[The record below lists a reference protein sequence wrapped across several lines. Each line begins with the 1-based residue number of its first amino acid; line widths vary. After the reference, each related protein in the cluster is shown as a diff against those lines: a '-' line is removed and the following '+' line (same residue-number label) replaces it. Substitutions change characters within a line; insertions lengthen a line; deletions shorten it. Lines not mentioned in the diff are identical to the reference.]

1 MTEETRTFTEAGQ
14 PSNTEAGTPPAGR
27 VDDPP
32 ASTVPRSD
40 AAGTAARPAS
50 ATATAPGRGAHVMAT
65 LFKFQSLFGLVLV
78 FVAAAAFSPSR
89 GGELVFLDSQNLFNV
104 VRSISEIGIL
114 AVGMTLVIL
123 IGGIDLSVGSVLG
136 LASVGAATLL
146 MDDDLGVPVTVL
158 AVLGIGLGFGLL
170 QGFAIARFGIQAFIV
185 TLAGMQIAR
194 GLARIW
200 SGGQG
205 ISITYGDGPGQ
216 APVVFSLLGERTFD
230 GLVPIPALIFI
241 VIAALAVVLL
251 RVSAFSRHVYAIGGN
266 EKAARLSGVPVT
278 RVKIAVFGICGLL
291 AALAG
296 IVHAGQLNFG
306 APNDGAMYEL
316 DAIAAV
322 VIGGTSLM
330 GGRGSVVGTVAGAL
344 LVGVLRNILALN
356 NIDSNVQLLIIGLV
370 IVLAAGLQRLRPAS
384 VSS

>member
-1 MTEETRTFTEAGQ
+1 VTAELTEA
-14 PSNTEAGTPPAGR
+14 PPKRRDVLAVVFR
-27 VDDPP
+27 
-32 ASTVPRSD
+32 
-40 AAGTAARPAS
+40 
-50 ATATAPGRGAHVMAT
+50 
-65 LFKFQSLFGLVLV
+65 FQSLFGLVVV
-78 FVAAAAFSPSR
+78 FLAAVVYSPSKN
-89 GGELVFLDSQNLFNV
+89 GELLFLDSGNLFNV

-136 LASVGAATLL
+136 LASVGSAVLL
-146 MDDDLGVPVTVL
+146 VDNDLGVLPVVL
-158 AVLGIGLGFGLL
+158 AVLAIGLGFGLL
-170 QGFAIARFGIQAFIV
+170 QGVAVARFRIQAFIV

-205 ISITYGDGPGQ
+205 VTITYGDGPNQ
-216 APVVFSLLGERTFD
+216 APAVFSLLGERTFD

-241 VIAALAVVLL
+241 VVAALAVVLL
-251 RVSAFSRHVYAIGGN
+251 RVSSFSRHVYAIGGN
-266 EKAARLSGVPVT
+266 EKAARLSGVPVN
-278 RVKIAVFGICGLL
+278 RVKVVVFGICGLL

-306 APNDGAMYEL
+306 GPNDGAMYEL

-322 VIGGTSLM
+322 VIGGTSLS

-356 NIDSNVQLLIIGLV
+356 NVDSNVQLLIIGLV

-384 VSS
+384 VS

>member
-1 MTEETRTFTEAGQ
+1 VTEDTRTG
-14 PSNTEAGTPPAGR
+14 SRGR
-27 VDDPP
+27 DDPGP
-32 ASTVPRSD
+32 AAPAEP
-40 AAGTAARPAS
+40 AASEAAPPPETAAAEPAVP
-50 ATATAPGRGAHVMAT
+50 APSRGAGITAA

-78 FVAAAAFSPSR
+78 FLAAVVYSPSR
-89 GGELVFLDSQNLFNV
+89 NGELVFLNSQNLFNV

-123 IGGIDLSVGSVLG
+123 IGGIDLSVGSMLG

-146 MDDDLGVPVTVL
+146 VEDDLGLAVTVL
-158 AVLGIGLGFGLL
+158 LVLAIGLGFGLL

-205 ISITYGDGPGQ
+205 ISITYGDGPDQ
-216 APVVFSLLGERTFD
+216 APVAFSLLGERTFN

-241 VIAALAVVLL
+241 VVAVLAIVLL

-356 NIDSNVQLLIIGLV
+356 NIDSNIQLLIIGLV

-384 VSS
+384 VGS

>member
-1 MTEETRTFTEAGQ
+1 MTQAKVAALPG
-14 PSNTEAGTPPAGR
+14 SGR
-27 VDDPP
+27 
-32 ASTVPRSD
+32 
-40 AAGTAARPAS
+40 
-50 ATATAPGRGAHVMAT
+50 PGGGVLAT
-65 LFKFQSLFGLVLV
+65 LFRFQSLFGLVLV
-78 FVAAAAFSPSR
+78 FAAAVVYSPSKN
-89 GGELVFLDSQNLFNV
+89 GELVFLDSGNLFNV
-104 VRSISEIGIL
+104 VRSMSEIGIL

-136 LASVGAATLL
+136 LASVGSAVLL
-146 MDDDLGVPVTVL
+146 TGNDLGLVPAVL
-158 AVLGIGLGFGLL
+158 AVLAIGLGFGLL
-170 QGFAIARFGIQAFIV
+170 QGIAITSFGIQAFVV

-205 ISITYGDGPGQ
+205 VSITYGDRPGQ
-216 APVVFSLLGERTFD
+216 APVTFSLLGERTFD
-230 GLVPIPALIFI
+230 GLVPIPALIFG
-241 VIAALAVVLL
+241 VVAALAVVLL

-266 EKAARLSGVPVT
+266 EKAARLSGVPVK
-278 RVKIAVFGICGLL
+278 RVKIVVFGLCGLL

-306 APNDGAMYEL
+306 GPNDGAMYEL

-356 NIDSNVQLLIIGLV
+356 NVDSNVQLLVIGLV

-384 VSS
+384 VA

>member
-1 MTEETRTFTEAGQ
+1 MSVKTDETVAVDQARRREFL
-14 PSNTEAGTPPAGR
+14 PA
-27 VDDPP
+27 
-32 ASTVPRSD
+32 
-40 AAGTAARPAS
+40 
-50 ATATAPGRGAHVMAT
+50 
-65 LFKFQSLFGLVLV
+65 LFKFQSLFGLAVV
-78 FVAAAAFSPSR
+78 FVAAVLYSPHR
-89 GGELVFLDSQNLFNV
+89 GGELLFLNSGNLFNV

-136 LASVGAATLL
+136 LASVGSASLL
-146 MDDDLGVPVTVL
+146 VNKGLPVVPAVL
-158 AVLGIGLGFGLL
+158 AVLAIGLAFGLL
-170 QGFAIARFGIQAFIV
+170 QGVAIGTFGIQAFIV

-200 SGGQG
+200 SGGQAVA
-205 ISITYGDGPGQ
+205 ITYGDQPGQ

-241 VIAALAVVLL
+241 VVATLAVVLL

-278 RVKIAVFGICGLL
+278 RVKILVFGICGLL

-306 APNDGAMYEL
+306 GPNDGTGYEL

-322 VIGGTSLM
+322 VIGGTSLA
-330 GGRGSVVGTVAGAL
+330 GGRGSVAGTVAGAL
-344 LVGVLRNILALN
+344 LVGVLRNVLALR

-370 IVLAAGLQRLRPAS
+370 IVLAAGLQQLRPAS
-384 VSS
+384 VS

>member
-1 MTEETRTFTEAGQ
+1 MSAGLAEGE
-14 PSNTEAGTPPAGR
+14 SLL
-27 VDDPP
+27 
-32 ASTVPRSD
+32 PRRRD
-40 AAGTAARPAS
+40 
-50 ATATAPGRGAHVMAT
+50 V
-65 LFKFQSLFGLVLV
+65 LDIVFKVQSLFGLVLV
-78 FVAAAAFSPSR
+78 FAAAVVYSPSKN
-89 GGELVFLDSQNLFNV
+89 GHLLFLDSGNLFNV

-136 LASVGAATLL
+136 LASVGSAVLL
-146 MDDDLGVPVTVL
+146 VDNDLGVVPVVL
-158 AVLGIGLGFGLL
+158 AVLAIGLGFGLL
-170 QGFAIARFGIQAFIV
+170 QGIAIAKFGIQAFIV

-205 ISITYGDGPGQ
+205 VTITYGDGPGQ
-216 APVVFSLLGERTFD
+216 APLVFSLLGERTFN
-230 GLVPIPALIFI
+230 GLVPVPALIF
-241 VIAALAVVLL
+241 VVVAALAVALL

-278 RVKIAVFGICGLL
+278 RVKIIVFGCCGLL

-306 APNDGAMYEL
+306 GPNDGSMYEL

-356 NIDSNVQLLIIGLV
+356 NVDANVQLLIIGLV

-384 VSS
+384 VP

>member
-1 MTEETRTFTEAGQ
+1 MTKVEAL
-14 PSNTEAGTPPAGR
+14 PDLAH
-27 VDDPP
+27 
-32 ASTVPRSD
+32 
-40 AAGTAARPAS
+40 
-50 ATATAPGRGAHVMAT
+50 PGGGLLAT
-65 LFKFQSLFGLVLV
+65 LFRFQSLFGLVLV
-78 FVAAAAFSPSR
+78 FIAAVVYSPSKN
-89 GGELVFLDSQNLFNV
+89 GELVFLDSGNLFNV
-104 VRSISEIGIL
+104 VRSMSEIGIL

-136 LASVGAATLL
+136 LASVGSAVLL
-146 MDDDLGVPVTVL
+146 TENDLGLVPAVLTVL
-158 AVLGIGLGFGLL
+158 AIGLGFGLL
-170 QGFAIARFGIQAFIV
+170 QGFAITSFGIQAFIV

-205 ISITYGDGPGQ
+205 VSITYGDGPGQ
-216 APVVFSLLGERTFD
+216 APETFSLLGERTFN
-230 GLVPIPALIFI
+230 GLVPIPALIFL
-241 VIAALAVVLL
+241 VVAALVVVLL

-266 EKAARLSGVPVT
+266 EKAARLSGVPVK
-278 RVKIAVFGICGLL
+278 RVKIIVFGLCGLL

-306 APNDGAMYEL
+306 GPNDGAMYEL

-344 LVGVLRNILALN
+344 LVGVLRNILGLN
-356 NIDSNVQLLIIGLV
+356 NVDSNVQLLVIGLV

-384 VSS
+384 VS